1 MKKVICYGMTE
12 LSLSVFRANT
22 DQEEKAAETAY
33 DEAQKA
39 IEADYLPFFS
49 ALVSGEIDYFQYE
62 TGKNCHL
69 FTRSARTGVAVQ
81 MTIFWNRDGE
91 LLPLSHRNIN
101 SFADMVRKGIA
112 DNVTITAA

>member
-1 MKKVICYGMTE
+1 MRKEICYGITE

-22 DQEEKAAETAY
+22 DQEEKAAEAAY

-39 IEADYLPFFS
+39 IEADYKPFFS
-49 ALVSGEIDYFQYE
+49 ALVSGEIDFFQYE
-62 TGKNCHL
+62 TGRNCHL
-69 FTRSARTGVAVQ
+69 FTRSTRAGVAVQ

-91 LLPLSHRNIN
+91 LIPLSHRNIN
-101 SFADMVRKGIA
+101 TFSDMVREGIA

>member
-1 MKKVICYGMTE
+1 MRKEICYGMTE

-22 DQEEKAAETAY
+22 DQEEKAAEAAY
-33 DEAQKA
+33 DKAQKA
-39 IEADYLPFFS
+39 IEADYLSFFS
-49 ALVSGEIDYFQYE
+49 ALVSEEIDFFQYE
-62 TGKNCHL
+62 TGTSCHL

-101 SFADMVRKGIA
+101 TFADILREGLA